1 MSFWVAVNKTIKE
14 SDIILVVLDAR
25 MPVLSTNREVMDKIK
40 GYRKSA
46 FIIFNKIDLIP
57 QKDLEVL
64 RKDNPTAFFVSTLH
78 KNSIKNLKKNLEDF
92 ADKYN
97 IETLRIGVVG
107 YPNVGKSSL
116 INAFSKNSKAIVSSV
131 AGTTKGVQ
139 WIKADKLKFLD
150 SPGVIPY
157 EDKGSKLGMLGA
169 KNPEKLKDPYKVAS
183 DLLRMYL
190 KKDKAT
196 LEKFYNLKFS
206 DDIEEIFE
214 AIGRK
219 RGYLSKGG
227 IVDENKTAI
236 NIIRDWQKGKIKI

>member
-1 MSFWVAVNKTIKE
+1 
-14 SDIILVVLDAR
+14 
-25 MPVLSTNREVMDKIK
+25 
-40 GYRKSA
+40 
-46 FIIFNKIDLIP
+46 
-57 QKDLEVL
+57 
-64 RKDNPTAFFVSTLH
+64 
-78 KNSIKNLKKNLEDF
+78 
-92 ADKYN
+92 
-97 IETLRIGVVG
+97 
-107 YPNVGKSSL
+107 
-116 INAFSKNSKAIVSSV
+116 
-131 AGTTKGVQ
+131 
-139 WIKADKLKFLD
+139 
-150 SPGVIPY
+150 
-157 EDKGSKLGMLGA
+157 MLGA